1 MSDDVPDPQPLSNLN
16 EGAIHL
22 HEMYTAYMEAGFS
35 KEQAFELVTNVLL
48 HYLDSD

>member
-1 MSDDVPDPQPLSNLN
+1 MSHEVPDPQPLSNLN

-22 HEMYTAYMEAGFS
+22 HEMYSAYMDAGFV
-35 KEQAFELVTNVLL
+35 EERAFELVTLVLL